1 MCPAKPLECL
11 STPVLDLSLYYFSFL
26 KNFHCLIL
34 FVNERIRIFYRRTS
48 EVHLRQMGALVLAY
62 NGLAVIAEGLW
73 RSPLSHCKNSERCF
87 LGLYPISTNT
97 DSIKASFLLISPFFI
112 VIQLWVEAVRLV
124 PPGDLLQMLF
134 HKVVVSRCVS
144 HTKPNNTNNASIVP
158 FLWLVSR
165 GRDCCH
171 KTPQSCYRNG
181 QAEETV
187 L

>member
-1 MCPAKPLECL
+1 
-11 STPVLDLSLYYFSFL
+11 
-26 KNFHCLIL
+26 
-34 FVNERIRIFYRRTS
+34 
-48 EVHLRQMGALVLAY
+48 MGALVLAY

-187 L
+187 LWRPQKLKGNFLWTDSWKLQGFWLVIHWNVKIPYLNEELQNIHTIIYM